1 MAKDTNVVYEAIG
14 PWADVDPIPLRGL
27 TPRLKDMAG
36 KTIGLLANAKTAAQP
51 ILTVVEEK
59 LKARYP
65 GIKTV
70 RWTGSYSTVSG
81 NLGRE
86 QDEVSPKFRDFV
98 NGVDAVVAAIGD

>member
-1 MAKDTNVVYEAIG
+1 MAKDAFMYEALN
-14 PWADVDPIPLRGL
+14 PWADVEPIAMRGL
-27 TPRLKDMAG
+27 SPRVKDLTG

-70 RWTGSYSTVSG
+70 RWTG
-81 NLGRE
+81 R
-86 QDEVSPKFRDFV
+86 K
-98 NGVDAVVAAIGD
+98 